1 MQHDDLD
8 LFREFKVKNN
18 DITSN
23 LLKRGLI
30 INALKEGKTKSEAIS
45 CAKISEDEFNEIYQT
60 SRIEKTDF
68 YLRFNLEYCENRK
81 RQYVKHLKTN
91 DFYNAIVKSDMSQKE
106 FNKWY
111 AYDESRVLG
120 GERASDFYI
129 NTTKLLMDKYIE
141 SRRSGKN
148 KPDSARCVGLSNLT
162 IDKWMKHQEI
172 SIFRKFKNN
181 IRKMHLDLIVS
192 AFNEAKSKKDV
203 KQIHD
208 IPIKTID
215 IYINNGRNGISE
227 YAELFN
233 AYRDIV
239 VPNQIEIFLR
249 DIKTK
254 PFKKALK
261 NSKFTKKEL
270 NYFYNLGKNGDEL
283 YKEFYEKYLDLK
295 IRLYVD
301 SILAKKSQKIA
312 LKNSHLT
319 GGEFSEM
326 EDKINDLLFEGRMD
340 IIYDTLMQNKHSAA
354 QLSASSGV
362 SVEELYE
369 WYFKGLDGDEKFKEY
384 HLLFEL
390 SIISPRVIAIN
401 KALSLGIPRNKLMKR
416 LKEDIGSKDFKIWQK
431 YGIIENQKEKLI
443 DLSEENIDRE
453 RILNI
458 VNNSASVKRFYSGG
472 DPEMFELIKKAIRGN
487 TKISASYLDI
497 SGKQEEN
504 QKIKDEI
511 LGK

>member
-1 MQHDDLD
+1 M
-8 LFREFKVKNN
+8 
-18 DITSN
+18 
-23 LLKRGLI
+23 
-30 INALKEGKTKSEAIS
+30 
-45 CAKISEDEFNEIYQT
+45 
-60 SRIEKTDF
+60 
-68 YLRFNLEYCENRK
+68 
-81 RQYVKHLKTN
+81 
-91 DFYNAIVKSDMSQKE
+91 
-106 FNKWY
+106 
-111 AYDESRVLG
+111 
-120 GERASDFYI
+120 
-129 NTTKLLMDKYIE
+129 
-141 SRRSGKN
+141 
-148 KPDSARCVGLSNLT
+148 
-162 IDKWMKHQEI
+162 
-172 SIFRKFKNN
+172 
-181 IRKMHLDLIVS
+181 
-192 AFNEAKSKKDV
+192 
-203 KQIHD
+203 
-208 IPIKTID
+208 
-215 IYINNGRNGISE
+215 
-227 YAELFN
+227 
-233 AYRDIV
+233 
-239 VPNQIEIFLR
+239 
-249 DIKTK
+249 
-254 PFKKALK
+254 
-261 NSKFTKKEL
+261 
-270 NYFYNLGKNGDEL
+270 

-504 QKIKDEI
+504 QKIKDES